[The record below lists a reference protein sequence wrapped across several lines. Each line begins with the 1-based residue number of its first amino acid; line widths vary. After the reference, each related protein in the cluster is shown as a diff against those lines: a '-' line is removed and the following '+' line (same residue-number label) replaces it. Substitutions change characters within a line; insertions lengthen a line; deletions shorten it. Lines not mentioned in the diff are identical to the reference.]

1 MVPDSSRLFGTDG
14 IRGKV
19 GSPPLTPEILVRIG
33 YALGRVLGGPSAEV
47 IVGKDTRLSGYM
59 VESAIEAGL
68 AASGINVVLTGPL
81 PTSAVAL
88 LAAEEG
94 AAAGIVVSASH
105 NPHQDNG
112 IKVFDAG
119 GAKLSDRQERQ
130 IEQLVAEGD
139 MHWEAEPG
147 KARRIDDACERYV
160 EFCVASE
167 PQAELAG
174 MRIVADAANG
184 AAYHCLPEV
193 LRRCGAQVVAI
204 GNEPDGRNI
213 NVGCG
218 VLAPEAAVREVARHR
233 ADCAVVVDGDADRL
247 LLIDAAGR
255 LLDGDACLYLI
266 SRARKQDGC
275 PPPGVIGTLMS
286 NSALASALQEM
297 GIEFARSAVGDRN
310 VAEMLRARGWPLG
323 GEPSGHLLLPQRH
336 PTGDGI
342 LAALAVLAAAVQ
354 LGSSLADAAQ
364 AYRPLPQALLSVASA
379 DPAAAAADLAPAAAE
394 AEQDGQV
401 ARVVVRPSGTEPV
414 VRILVE
420 AESDVQAQQTARR
433 LAAKIES
440 RSHLSAEAGGIA

>member
-1 MVPDSSRLFGTDG
+1 MRPDRSCVFGTDG

-19 GSPPLTPEILVRIG
+19 GRPPLTPEILVRLG
-33 YALGRVLGGPSAEV
+33 YALGRVLGGTGAEV
-47 IVGKDTRLSGYM
+47 LIGKDTRLSGYM

-68 AASGINVVLTGPL
+68 AASGINVALTGPL

-119 GAKLSDRQERQ
+119 GAKLSDEQEREVEQ
-130 IEQLVAEGD
+130 IVEQENPQ
-139 MHWEAEPG
+139 WEAEPG
-147 KARRIDDACERYV
+147 KARRIDDACERYI

-167 PQAELAG
+167 PRAQLAG
-174 MRIVADAANG
+174 MKIVADAANG
-184 AAYHCLPEV
+184 SAYHCLPEV
-193 LRRCGAQVVAI
+193 LRRCGAKVVAI
-204 GNEPDGRNI
+204 GNRPDGRNI
-213 NVGCG
+213 NVDCG
-218 VLAPEAAVREVARHR
+218 VLAPAAATRAVAEHG

-247 LLIDAAGR
+247 LLIDATGR

-266 SRARKQDGC
+266 CRALKEAGS
-275 PPPGVIGTLMS
+275 PPPGVVGTLMS
-286 NSALASALQEM
+286 NGALDGVLGRM
-297 GIEFARSAVGDRN
+297 GIQFARAAVGDRN
-310 VAEMLRARGWPLG
+310 VAAMLRARGWPLG

-354 LGSSLADAAQ
+354 LGSSLADAMGP
-364 AYRPLPQALLSVASA
+364 YRPLPQALLSVAAS
-379 DPAAAAADLAPAAAE
+379 DPAAAAAGIAPEAART
-394 AEQDGQV
+394 EQDAQV
-401 ARVVVRPSGTEPV
+401 ERVVVRPSGTEPV

-420 AESDVQAQQTARR
+420 AETAAAARQAADH

-440 RSHLSAEAGGIA
+440 KDCLAAAGGAA